1 MKTRRWIVG
10 IGTLAVLAMAAPA
23 QASSP
28 TASCIGQ
35 QLSVYGPAFGADL
48 GAAVSSEARNPEVLG
63 HVEPRRLDQRRC
75 TLPAGCLPGGLK
87 RPDSR
92 ADQIES
98 KLSDVDGKGKSD
110 GEGVEGLDG

>member
-63 HVEPRRLDQRRC
+63 TSNLGGWTSVAARSPRDAC
-75 TLPAGCLPGGLK
+75 P
-87 RPDSR
+87 
-92 ADQIES
+92 
-98 KLSDVDGKGKSD
+98 VD
-110 GEGVEGLDG
+110 